1 MCGIVGIISLNN
13 VSLNSD
19 LLIEKMKNALLHRGP
34 DGEGTWYS
42 SDRRVFL
49 GHRRLSIIDLTNH
62 AAQPMLSYDGRYVL
76 TYNGEIY
83 NYIELR
89 KKCEKRKSIF
99 NSNSDTEVILEC
111 FRHWGHNAFSLFI
124 GMWSLAL
131 YDLIEK
137 KIILSRDRFAIKPL
151 YYGIVQDNL
160 FFASEPKALRAA
172 HSRFNEIDDVSVQL
186 FIENAF
192 LERKDWTFFKYIK
205 RFPHAHYSIIDLNKP
220 LRKLNFICYWAAPSK
235 TIKKISLGDAALN
248 LRHLIIQSIKLHMRS
263 DVQIGSCLS
272 GGIDSST
279 IVSVVSRLQKGKPLQ
294 TFTIYYPNHT
304 HLNESHWAKRVVELS
319 GAIAI
324 YVEPTYESFQN
335 ELSKLISIQDEPFG
349 SISIFAQYTIF
360 KQISTSQIKVILDGQ
375 GPDEMLA
382 GYLGYLPIYL
392 NSLLNKGNY
401 ILYRQELRAAKK
413 RMNISLEKKSFSNFV
428 KYYLKTKYN
437 NLLNPNL
444 SINSKSEFFDEY
456 ECRLFQ
462 LNQPQG
468 DFEEQLKDL
477 VCDSNLPQLLRYEDR
492 NSMAFSIE
500 SRVPFISKDIVEF
513 CLSLPVSLRINKGYT
528 KAVLREAIKGI
539 VPEDIR
545 LRVDKLGFPA
555 PEVDWLKKTFQI
567 NISSPGS
574 REWREIITSKWKQYV
589 LNMI

>member
-1 MCGIVGIISLNN
+1 
-13 VSLNSD
+13 
-19 LLIEKMKNALLHRGP
+19 
-34 DGEGTWYS
+34 
-42 SDRRVFL
+42 
-49 GHRRLSIIDLTNH
+49 
-62 AAQPMLSYDGRYVL
+62 
-76 TYNGEIY
+76 
-83 NYIELR
+83 
-89 KKCEKRKSIF
+89 
-99 NSNSDTEVILEC
+99 
-111 FRHWGHNAFSLFI
+111 
-124 GMWSLAL
+124 
-131 YDLIEK
+131 
-137 KIILSRDRFAIKPL
+137 
-151 YYGIVQDNL
+151 
-160 FFASEPKALRAA
+160 
-172 HSRFNEIDDVSVQL
+172 
-186 FIENAF
+186 
-192 LERKDWTFFKYIK
+192 
-205 RFPHAHYSIIDLNKP
+205 
-220 LRKLNFICYWAAPSK
+220 
-235 TIKKISLGDAALN
+235 
-248 LRHLIIQSIKLHMRS
+248 MRS

-279 IVSVVSRLQKGKPLQ
+279 IVSIASGLQKGKPLQ
-294 TFTIYYPNHT
+294 TFTIHYPNHT

-319 GAIAI
+319 GAIAT
-324 YVEPTYESFQN
+324 YVEPTYKSFQN

-360 KQISTSQIKVILDGQ
+360 KQISTSQTKVILDGQ

-401 ILYRQELRAAKK
+401 VLYRQELRAAKK

-428 KYYLKTKYN
+428 KYYLKTKCN

-444 SINSKSEFFDEY
+444 SINSKSEFVDEY
-456 ECRLFQ
+456 EHRLSQ

-539 VPEDIR
+539 VPEDVR

-567 NISSPGS
+567 NISSTGS
-574 REWREIITSKWKQYV
+574 REWREIITLKWKQYV
-589 LNMI
+589 LNAI